1 MPATQ
6 DNRPIR
12 IDTPLGKDAIL
23 LKELTVEEELGRP
36 FLITANLRSEG
47 PEPVDPTRLVNQSVT
62 ITINLKDGNKRYF
75 NGIVSRF
82 SMIGTKDSY
91 EFWKYSIEIVP
102 AFALLRHT
110 TDCRLFIQ
118 KSNTEI
124 VMQLLKEHDIK
135 YDDDSLHDFDI
146 TYEPRE
152 LAVQYRKSTFD
163 FISRLLE
170 NEGVYYHFKHSEEDH
185 VMEFNDTSPS
195 DHHLF
200 SETANAIPYIT
211 DINHD
216 EAIHAWEVVTC
227 VGSNTSALSDYDY
240 TKPKVNLLTSEL
252 APPSKFSLFD
262 APGLYYA
269 ADSDPIEYGAYYAK
283 IRLEEQ
289 VCRQR
294 LYKGSGPLLNLGV
307 GYIFKPL
314 GTYKDEEC
322 LTIRMILKL
331 ETPEWTST
339 ESNDI
344 GMSVVCDFEAIP
356 KDVYFRPARITPKP
370 LVSGVLSAVVVGP
383 EGQDPMLPYT
393 NELGCV
399 KVQFHWDRYGNKDE
413 NSSTWIRVGQ
423 FAAGKNWGSMFIPR
437 IGDEVLVAFE
447 AGNPNRPYVI
457 TSLYN
462 ALNTPSMPLPE
473 QSQVSYFVDDGGN
486 GIWFKPV
493 QGNECIKLFSTYE
506 NTTRI
511 MGDISSM

>member
-1 MPATQ
+1 MVATQ

-12 IDTPLGKDAIL
+12 IDTQLGKDTLL
-23 LKELTVEEELGRP
+23 LKGFTVHEELGRP
-36 FLITANLRSEG
+36 FRILAELRSQG
-47 PEPVDPTRLVNQSVT
+47 TEPVDSLGLVNQSVT
-62 ITINLKDGNKRYF
+62 ITVDLENGGKRYF
-75 NGIVSRF
+75 NGCVSMFR
-82 SMIGTKDSY
+82 MIGVKDAY
-91 EFWKYSIEIVP
+91 GFWKYSAEIVP
-102 AFALLRHT
+102 DFALLRHT

-118 KSNTEI
+118 QSIPEI
-124 VMQLLKEHDIK
+124 VTQLLKEQGIP
-135 YDDDSLHDFDI
+135 YIDDSLKDLDI

-152 LAVQYRKSTFD
+152 LVVQYRESTFD

-170 NEGVYYHFKHSEEDH
+170 FAGIYYHFNHTESGH

-195 DHHLF
+195 DHHHF
-200 SETANAIPYIT
+200 DETAKAIHFVT

-216 EAIHAWEVVTC
+216 EAIHAWEVVTS

-269 ADSDPIEYGAYYAK
+269 ADSDPIEHGAYYAK

-294 LYKGSGPLLNLGV
+294 LYKGSGPLLNIGV

-314 GTYKDEEC
+314 GTYKDEDC
-322 LTIRMILKL
+322 LTIRMTLKL
-331 ETPEWTST
+331 EAPEWTST
-339 ESNDI
+339 EGNDI

-370 LVSGVLSAVVVGP
+370 LVSGVLSAIVVGP

-399 KVQFHWDRYGNKDE
+399 KVQFHWDRYGENDE